1 MNRENPYNEERDE
14 FGVIKRTFYET
25 TDSDE
30 FVWHKDKKD
39 RLVTPVTETDWM
51 IQFDN
56 ELPRKMVI
64 GESIEIPKESYHR
77 VIKGS
82 GDLIVEIEEFDSI
95 DEAKKKK
102 SSGKKDACYYKVKS
116 RYDVW
121 PSAYGSGALVQC
133 RKVGAKNWGNK
144 TKEGLEENKQE
155 FQNRVLELAL
165 EDLEIY
171 ETKQTLYKE
180 DIKSRLKTLNEISST
195 EAYDKF
201 YANLFDRENPDN
213 DRLIYNKIIQ
223 LDPTFKPQTDKL
235 GMYTKWLFRKD
246 NVELLKNT
254 KDEDLYKIKN
264 DLEFFHNAK
273 TKNLLPSESKDIN
286 KFNIKTLLDLIFD
299 MQKSGE
305 DLMSKTE
312 KEKEIKS
319 EVDKYELDDWTV
331 IVPKTEEASCYYGKG
346 TRWCTAAD
354 NNNMF
359 DTYSYD
365 GPLYILIGN
374 HDKSDK
380 YQFHFESSQFMDAK
394 DNPINLSEFMNDNS
408 DVYEFFN
415 GRVGGNLDFE
425 IVKSSLENYDEYGFQ
440 DFYSDDFTD
449 KQKAELIRLAFDQDE
464 YSESFYNVSN
474 VLNYVDYPNMKSDFR
489 NSFIWGLEASLG
501 NSYDEE
507 NYEAR
512 MFIDYLGGFNS
523 ENISTIVKA
532 TDLKDVDQIN
542 KLFEIASEY
551 NGEKLLSDYLENED
565 VNINIDMLKTIG
577 DIKDKFNYSDSR
589 KTVESDLVTI
599 RFNSFDLENGT
610 INITIVPKDENK
622 EPISDK
628 AESGNIKYQN
638 LIKYLTSRQLFNEAK
653 KNRKLTAKPSSEKN
667 LGDWFARKGGKG
679 KSKEGLEENKQEFQD
694 RALDKINK
702 VGGFDKLPDIDK
714 LALLGGTNDNQL
726 KALDLGEIFKENGG
740 TFGKLEIKIRVKDIN
755 QQPINHK
762 FSKEFAGK
770 EGYLY
775 PYINYTENGE
785 PYIKVRFD
793 EFISNPDYKGGGS
806 YEERPI
812 FLANIYPI
820 DYDEI
825 KSDFVKYQNNV
836 DQDRSDFLS
845 QFGLDEGDV
854 NEVSDYM
861 ADLLT
866 AYRDIRVVMSH
877 EAKINFRPTP
887 IDKQNIGSKP
897 KGFWYGFGDSW
908 LQWVK
913 GEMPHWERDHIHIV
927 KINKNRVLRIS
938 SYDELVAFT
947 DEYGSQTSGIDP
959 NYVYIDWAKVAEKY
973 AGIEINPYISK
984 ARMSM
989 MWYYPWDVASGCIWG
1004 EDGIVSI
1011 ELFDENTDHNNY
1023 PNVIDDDIYEVYDR
1037 LSEKTD
1043 YSKEASKGLH
1053 GWFERQGGKGKSKGW
1068 VDCNTCRT
1076 DKKTGRKK
1084 CKPCGRKEGEERSK
1098 YPACRPTPSAC
1109 GTKGKGKKWG
1119 KKSVNENVDKQTI
1132 NSFLSDFGFFIT
1144 LNLAKVQSEA
1154 KNDDAKNKLAEMQSN
1169 LNKFSKNYTELIDPT
1184 KNKNL
1189 YEPKV
1194 LSQIIGQIGKYIN
1207 YIKPHIETLVKDS
1220 DIKNAWL
1227 QKIQK
1232 LSNMYSTIIGK
1243 PNENRVDLIKNM
1255 LNENSEMLD
1264 VVEVFS
1270 IYNSNSVHTVEPDV
1284 KPVDV
1289 PTKPVEKPK
1298 TDSPYAPS
1306 IRPKTK
1312 PKAIK

>member
-565 VNINIDMLKTIG
+565 VNINIDMIKTIG

-679 KSKEGLEENKQEFQD
+679 KTKEGLEENKQEFQD

-845 QFGLDEGDV
+845 QFGLDGIDERGL
-854 NEVSDYM
+854 EVY
-861 ADLLT
+861 
-866 AYRDIRVVMSH
+866 
-877 EAKINFRPTP
+877 EAK
-887 IDKQNIGSKP
+887 
-897 KGFWYGFGDSW
+897 
-908 LQWVK
+908 
-913 GEMPHWERDHIHIV
+913 
-927 KINKNRVLRIS
+927 
-938 SYDELVAFT
+938 
-947 DEYGSQTSGIDP
+947 
-959 NYVYIDWAKVAEKY
+959 
-973 AGIEINPYISK
+973 
-984 ARMSM
+984 
-989 MWYYPWDVASGCIWG
+989 
-1004 EDGIVSI
+1004 
-1011 ELFDENTDHNNY
+1011 
-1023 PNVIDDDIYEVYDR
+1023 
-1037 LSEKTD
+1037 KTD
-1043 YSKEASKGLH
+1043 FSKEKSKGLH
-1053 GWFERQGGKGKSKGW
+1053 GWFERRGGKGKSKGW

-1243 PNENRVDLIKNM
+1243 PNENRVHLIKNM

-1306 IRPKTK
+1306 IRPNTK

>member
-82 GDLIVEIEEFDSI
+82 GDLIVEIIETTFEP
-95 DEAKKKK
+95 DEYDILGEGEKKK
-102 SSGKKDACYYKVKS
+102 SGKKDACYYKVKS

-155 FQNRVLELAL
+155 FQ
-165 EDLEIY
+165 
-171 ETKQTLYKE
+171 
-180 DIKSRLKTLNEISST
+180 
-195 EAYDKF
+195 
-201 YANLFDRENPDN
+201 
-213 DRLIYNKIIQ
+213 
-223 LDPTFKPQTDKL
+223 
-235 GMYTKWLFRKD
+235 
-246 NVELLKNT
+246 
-254 KDEDLYKIKN
+254 
-264 DLEFFHNAK
+264 
-273 TKNLLPSESKDIN
+273 
-286 KFNIKTLLDLIFD
+286 
-299 MQKSGE
+299 
-305 DLMSKTE
+305 
-312 KEKEIKS
+312 
-319 EVDKYELDDWTV
+319 
-331 IVPKTEEASCYYGKG
+331 
-346 TRWCTAAD
+346 
-354 NNNMF
+354 
-359 DTYSYD
+359 
-365 GPLYILIGN
+365 
-374 HDKSDK
+374 
-380 YQFHFESSQFMDAK
+380 
-394 DNPINLSEFMNDNS
+394 
-408 DVYEFFN
+408 
-415 GRVGGNLDFE
+415 
-425 IVKSSLENYDEYGFQ
+425 
-440 DFYSDDFTD
+440 
-449 KQKAELIRLAFDQDE
+449 
-464 YSESFYNVSN
+464 
-474 VLNYVDYPNMKSDFR
+474 
-489 NSFIWGLEASLG
+489 
-501 NSYDEE
+501 
-507 NYEAR
+507 
-512 MFIDYLGGFNS
+512 
-523 ENISTIVKA
+523 
-532 TDLKDVDQIN
+532 
-542 KLFEIASEY
+542 
-551 NGEKLLSDYLENED
+551 
-565 VNINIDMLKTIG
+565 
-577 DIKDKFNYSDSR
+577 
-589 KTVESDLVTI
+589 
-599 RFNSFDLENGT
+599 
-610 INITIVPKDENK
+610 
-622 EPISDK
+622 
-628 AESGNIKYQN
+628 
-638 LIKYLTSRQLFNEAK
+638 
-653 KNRKLTAKPSSEKN
+653 
-667 LGDWFARKGGKG
+667 
-679 KSKEGLEENKQEFQD
+679 D

-702 VGGFDKLPDIDK
+702 VGGFDKLSDIDK
-714 LALLGGTNDNQL
+714 LALLGGTNDGRL
-726 KALDLGEIFKENGG
+726 MSLDLNKIFKENGG
-740 TFGKLEIKIRVKDIN
+740 TFGQLEVKIKVKDIN

-845 QFGLDEGDV
+845 QFGLDGIDERGL
-854 NEVSDYM
+854 EVY
-861 ADLLT
+861 
-866 AYRDIRVVMSH
+866 
-877 EAKINFRPTP
+877 EAK
-887 IDKQNIGSKP
+887 
-897 KGFWYGFGDSW
+897 
-908 LQWVK
+908 
-913 GEMPHWERDHIHIV
+913 
-927 KINKNRVLRIS
+927 
-938 SYDELVAFT
+938 
-947 DEYGSQTSGIDP
+947 
-959 NYVYIDWAKVAEKY
+959 
-973 AGIEINPYISK
+973 
-984 ARMSM
+984 
-989 MWYYPWDVASGCIWG
+989 
-1004 EDGIVSI
+1004 
-1011 ELFDENTDHNNY
+1011 
-1023 PNVIDDDIYEVYDR
+1023 
-1037 LSEKTD
+1037 KTD
-1043 YSKEASKGLH
+1043 FSKEKSKGLH
-1053 GWFERQGGKGKSKGW
+1053 GWFERRGGKGKSKGW

-1144 LNLAKVQSEA
+1144 LNLTKVQSEA
-1154 KNDDAKNKLAEMQSN
+1154 KNDDAKNKLAKMQSN

-1243 PNENRVDLIKNM
+1243 PNENRVHLIKNM

-1306 IRPKTK
+1306 IRPNTK